1 MTNRL
6 RLAGKT
12 FLMAAGVAAAVG
24 VMSSSAFAEP
34 IWPTFTIKPGALGGP
49 DPVPTGGGATVVA
62 CPGGVTLS
70 CIEAD
75 KLIGNYTEVLTATP
89 ITALTGTFS
98 VDVAYTAAAFVDHAD
113 SGGAVQLSA
122 GQTGLG
128 ANYNIYALY
137 SAGGSYSCTGAP
149 NTVGT
154 CTFTVNPLLGSALEV
169 WFDPGAVLD
178 TTLTLP
184 ATSTQPPV
192 INTTRGGITGDD
204 ILLGT
209 ATVVSGQGIEILPIP
224 CTIQQGVTCGSF
236 TTTFFPLN
244 LTALGS
250 QFFVKPVPFYITF
263 DVSGQFN
270 NAVAGATSTI
280 GGSADLVFE
289 RVNAVPEPAT
299 LTLLGLGLVG
309 VARRRFFGPKA

>member
-1 MTNRL
+1 MMNRL
-6 RLAGKT
+6 RLVGKT
-12 FLMAAGVAAAVG
+12 FAIAAGVAAVVG
-24 VMSSSAFAEP
+24 IMSSSVSAEP
-34 IWPTFTIKPGALGGP
+34 VYPTFTIKPGALGGP

-89 ITALTGTFS
+89 SSPTTGSFS

-113 SGGAVQLSA
+113 SGGAVQLGAS
-122 GQTGLG
+122 QTGLNS
-128 ANYNIYALY
+128 AYSIYALY
-137 SAGGSYSCTGAP
+137 SAGGNYTCGA
-149 NTVGT
+149 TS
-154 CTFTVNPLLGSALEV
+154 CTFTLDPLLGSALQI
-169 WFDPGAVLD
+169 WFDDASPMD

-184 ATSTQPPV
+184 AISTQPAV
-192 INTTRGGITGDD
+192 INVVRGGNTANDQ
-204 ILLGT
+204 LLGT
-209 ATVVSGQGIEILPIP
+209 ATAISGQGIETLPLP

-236 TTTFFPLN
+236 TTVFDNLI

-250 QFFVKPVPFYITF
+250 QFFVKPVPFYLVF

-270 NAVAGATSTI
+270 NAAPGATSTL
-280 GGSADLVFE
+280 GGSADIVFA
-289 RVNAVPEPAT
+289 RPNVIPEPAS

-309 VARRRFFGPKA
+309 VARRRFFGRKA